1 MSLPFIPVSLERLQE
16 NSVRGL
22 QEERESHKGGPWRQD
37 PRADF
42 IVGLGIRSAY
52 GHLTNHA
59 EILAMEYGELI
70 SRLAEVRKQLA
81 ELNADSTIPRA
92 YDKRINVLFGHIY
105 HEDITGPAQENAVG
119 IMADRASAFS
129 YEAVQCLLADILPE
143 LEAACRAGNTGM
155 GFSLGIRVFSQPDQE
170 WADRVETETPCY
182 TVVPDP
188 E

>member
-119 IMADRASAFS
+119 IMADRVSALKWALMTISQNPSVPVSLWRVCERFYAELPSASRT
-129 YEAVQCLLADILPE
+129 CLCSMWTISPSTARLFASP
-143 LEAACRAGNTGM
+143 
-155 GFSLGIRVFSQPDQE
+155 
-170 WADRVETETPCY
+170 
-182 TVVPDP
+182 
-188 E
+188 